1 MRAKTPRREMRALA
15 GLRRRAPLT
24 ALREAASR
32 RGLDAWIVGGA
43 IRDALLGIP
52 PLEIDVAVTGES
64 EALARDLEHAGM
76 GRAVFLSR
84 DRPGPRVYRVAGRTP
99 VDIAEIEGG
108 SIGTDLARR
117 DFTVNA
123 VAFPLDGGPV
133 LDPFGGLEDLT
144 RRRLRCVR
152 EENLREDPLRPLRA
166 ARFLATHGLIPDRA
180 TFDAARRAAPGL
192 AGVAPERVAAEMSRL
207 LASPRAAPAL
217 RWAARAGLLPAALGL
232 GLSPARAA
240 GLARSLA
247 VLDDLGTRRL
257 PEERRRQLRLAW
269 LALRMG
275 LSEAKTRLWL
285 QGRRWS
291 RRETDAAA
299 RLTTLAATAV
309 ATAAR
314 SDAWRWVVAAGP
326 LAADGAHLAARMGA
340 AGRLRAPRLSRLAN
354 APRRRLAV
362 SGADVMSWLSL
373 PPGPVVGALLA
384 ELEVAA
390 ASGIVKNR
398 REARH
403 WLTGQVRNGSSPAI
417 ILTH

>member
-1 MRAKTPRREMRALA
+1 MSTETTRRGTRALA

-43 IRDALLGIP
+43 IRDVRLGIP
-52 PLEIDVAVTGES
+52 PLEIDVAVSGEA
-64 EALARDLEHAGM
+64 EALARDLENAGH

-108 SIGTDLARR
+108 SIATDLARR

-123 VAFPLDGGPV
+123 VALPLDGGPV
-133 LDPFGGLEDLT
+133 LDPFGGLEDLA

-166 ARFLATHGLIPDRA
+166 ARFLATHALVPDRA

-192 AGVAPERVAAEMSRL
+192 AGVAPERIATEMSKL

-217 RWAARAGLLPAALGL
+217 RWASRAGLLPSALGL
-232 GLSPARAA
+232 ELSPARAVS
-240 GLARSLA
+240 LSRSLS
-247 VLDDLGTRRL
+247 VLDDPATRRL

-275 LSEAKTRLWL
+275 FAEAKTRRWL
-285 QGRRWS
+285 QERRWS

-299 RLTTLAATAV
+299 RLTTLAAAAK

-326 LAADGAHLAARMGA
+326 LASDGAHLAARVGA
-340 AGRLRAPRLSRLAN
+340 AGRRRAPRLSRLAK

-362 SGADVMSWLSL
+362 SGSDVMGWLSL
-373 PPGPVVGALLA
+373 PPGPAVGALLE

-390 ASGIVKNR
+390 ASGIVRNR

-403 WLTGQVRNGSSPAI
+403 WLTGQVRNGLSPAI
-417 ILTH
+417 IVKH

>member
-1 MRAKTPRREMRALA
+1 MRTQTSRLETRALA
-15 GLRRRAPLT
+15 GLRRRAPLR

-32 RGLDAWIVGGA
+32 RGLEAWIVGGA
-43 IRDALLGIP
+43 IRDAGLGIP
-52 PLEIDVAVTGES
+52 PLEIDVAVSGEA
-64 EALARDLEHAGM
+64 EALARDLESAGL

-123 VAFPLDGGPV
+123 VALPLDGGAI
-133 LDPFGGLEDLT
+133 LDPFGGLEDLS

-166 ARFLATHGLIPDRA
+166 ARFLATHGLAPDRA
-180 TFDAARRAAPGL
+180 TFAAARRAAPGL
-192 AGVAPERVAAEMSRL
+192 AGVAPERIAAEMSRL

-232 GLSPARAA
+232 ALSPERAA
-240 GLARSLA
+240 TLARSLA
-247 VLDDLGTRRL
+247 VLDDLATRRL

-269 LALRMG
+269 MALRMG
-275 LSEAKTRLWL
+275 LSEAKTRRWL
-285 QGRRWS
+285 QERRWS
-291 RRETDAAA
+291 RREGDAAA
-299 RLTTLAATAV
+299 RLTTLAATAA

-326 LAADGAHLAARMGA
+326 LASDGAHLAARIGA
-340 AGRLRAPRLSRLAN
+340 AGRRRATRLSRLAN

-362 SGADVMSWLSL
+362 TGTDVMGWLSL
-373 PPGPVVGALLA
+373 PPGPAVGALLA

-403 WLTGQVRNGSSPAI
+403 WLSGQVRNGPSPAI
-417 ILTH
+417 IPAH